1 MNEKEKKRKKGYPFS
16 SGKTFNK
23 IDKEDEK
30 KISPK
35 NPPRYGVY
43 SQN

>member
-1 MNEKEKKRKKGYPFS
+1 MSKKEEKAKKGYPFS
-16 SGKTFNK
+16 SGKTLKK

-30 KISPK
+30 KIHSK

-43 SQN
+43 SHN